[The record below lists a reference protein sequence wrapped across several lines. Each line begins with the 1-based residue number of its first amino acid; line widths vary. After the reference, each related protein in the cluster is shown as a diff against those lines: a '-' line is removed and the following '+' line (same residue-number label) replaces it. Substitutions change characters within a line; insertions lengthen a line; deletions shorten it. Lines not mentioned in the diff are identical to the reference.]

1 MSPAAPRT
9 FLALVLCLVALAS
22 PAWAA
27 DVLQMKDGKLVPGKV
42 VALDDDGVTFAP
54 ESGGEMRVAW
64 DTVVPLSRY
73 DLWQSTLAADDG
85 AGRVKLAKW
94 AVTEDLFVYARR
106 ELVKAKGLGYP
117 GPEKLDELIA
127 QVDREEAD
135 TALADT
141 DSLVAAGELEK
152 ALERVKGYLK
162 VAPPGAE
169 ADRVRAKVPD
179 ILARIESRDAQEKES
194 EAARKK
200 AEKEGKLKDWIERNL
215 AAAKKT
221 QEAAGERAAAGFAD
235 LAKGNQTR
243 ARDGLDAA
251 EAGFQDA
258 RTVYRRVKKAAGAG
272 EVADRCDTEI
282 KDCDR
287 RTVQVLIRWG
297 RMEVDNKAWKRA
309 SPIVDRGLRID
320 PVDRELLELRR
331 RIDES
336 WIRRKMSDVSNAHG
350 HESN

>member
-1 MSPAAPRT
+1 MHRRAPSAA
-9 FLALVLCLVALAS
+9 LAFLVALAAAS
-22 PAWAA
+22 APAAA
-27 DVLQMKDGKLVPGKV
+27 DVLQTKDGKLVPGKV
-42 VALDDDGVTFAP
+42 VTLDDAGVTFAP

-64 DTVVPLSRY
+64 ETVVPLSRY
-73 DLWQSTLAADDG
+73 DLWQASLASDDA
-85 AGRVKLAKW
+85 AGRVKLAVW
-94 AVTEDLFVYARR
+94 ALSEDLFLYARR
-106 ELVKAKGLGYP
+106 ELVKAKGLGYE

-135 TALADT
+135 AALADT
-141 DSLVAAGELEK
+141 DSLIAGGELEK
-152 ALERVKGYLK
+152 ALERVRQFLK
-162 VAPPGAE
+162 VAPPGPE
-169 ADRVRAKVPD
+169 ADRVRARVPD
-179 ILARIESRDAQEKES
+179 LLARIESRDAQEKES
-194 EAARKK
+194 EASRKK

-221 QEAAGERAAAGFAD
+221 QDAAGERAAAGFAE

-243 ARDGLDAA
+243 ARDALSSA
-251 EAGFQDA
+251 EAWFQEA
-258 RTVYRRVKKAAGAG
+258 RSTYRKVKKTAGAG

-282 KDCDR
+282 RDCDR
-287 RTVQVLIRWG
+287 RTVQVLVRWG

-309 SPIVDRGLRID
+309 SPIVDRGLKID

-336 WIRRKMSDVSNAHG
+336 WIRRKLSDVSNARG